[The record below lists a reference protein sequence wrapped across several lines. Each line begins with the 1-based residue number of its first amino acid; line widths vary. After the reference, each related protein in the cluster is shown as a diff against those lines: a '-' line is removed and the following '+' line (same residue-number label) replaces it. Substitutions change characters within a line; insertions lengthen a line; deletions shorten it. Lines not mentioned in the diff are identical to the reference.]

1 MKKLLCASFLIL
13 AFSVAPALAQ
23 QPGPELVEAGVAA
36 YNNHDMAYFEQHL
49 ADDVV
54 WLDEDGHIMNGK
66 STVLGF
72 MGILF
77 NQTPAPTL
85 SVSNIRIG
93 NTADAAW
100 ATYQYTLTAGEILKH
115 GGNPGPEHD
124 GLQESRQRLA
134 DRSCPWGVQCPG
146 PSLDRRDLLPPEEF
160 RNHRSCAVV
169 DRTYT
174 YSNVCLSIR
183 MARRHGGRDDGR
195 PF

>member
-1 MKKLLCASFLIL
+1 MKKLLCASFMIL
-13 AFSVAPALAQ
+13 VFSAAHALAQ

-36 YNNHDMAYFEQHL
+36 YNNRDMAYFEQHL

-85 SVSNIRIG
+85 SVSNVRIG

-100 ATYQYTLTAGEILKH
+100 ATYQYTLAGGEAEILGLNTTVFKRV
-115 GGNPGPEHD
+115 GND
-124 GLQESRQRLA
+124 WQI
-134 DRSCPWGVQCPG
+134 
-146 PSLDRRDLLPPEEF
+146 
-160 RNHRSCAVV
+160 AVV
-169 DRTYT
+169 
-174 YSNVCLSIR
+174 
-183 MARRHGGRDDGR
+183 HGAFNAPGNH
-195 PF
+195 